1 MGEEDT
7 KLSSAM
13 KRFSQTGGLQGGLYL
28 GEIMTRCV
36 LKKQQELTQ

>member
-1 MGEEDT
+1 MGEEET

-13 KRFSQTGGLQGGLYL
+13 KRFSETGGLQGGRYL

-36 LKKQQELTQ
+36 VKKQQELTK